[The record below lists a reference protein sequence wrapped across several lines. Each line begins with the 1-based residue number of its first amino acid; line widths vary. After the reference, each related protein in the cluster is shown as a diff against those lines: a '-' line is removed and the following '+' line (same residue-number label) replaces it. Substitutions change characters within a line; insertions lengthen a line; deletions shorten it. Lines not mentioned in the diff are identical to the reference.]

1 MYIFDLCVV
10 SYISPMLF
18 HIFIVLII
26 SPSVWIFP
34 SDLTSNLHIISLPV
48 SNCYIYSLNS
58 ELQIFFF
65 FLLLELSL
73 FYFPVL

>member
-1 MYIFDLCVV
+1 
-10 SYISPMLF
+10 MLF

-26 SPSVWIFP
+26 FPSVWIFP

-65 FLLLELSL
+65 LVLELSL
-73 FYFPVL
+73 FYFPVLLSFDSMNIIIDY